1 MHVNA
6 RRHRQP
12 LKEIQGIGRLAR
24 TWQRN
29 ISDEP
34 RPAFEQAQLKL
45 INEYIRRGERA
56 RTKPMDPIEMHSGL
70 MHEHDAR
77 SARVIDR
84 TLRNGLIPD
93 SVALSFRDV
102 SRREDRRA
110 TLAVQSS
117 SAGATSPP
125 ADCGRIPTTLRRPT
139 RCQPLQQPDPII
151 RSLHVGTRK
160 SHRGQ
165 AHLMCCP

>member
-29 ISDEP
+29 ISDEQ

-56 RTKPMDPIEMHSGL
+56 RTKPMAPIEMHSGL

-93 SVALSFRDV
+93 SVALSFRDGSREEKIDEPHWRYKVPPLEQRAPLPTVDVFLQPSEDQHDV
-102 SRREDRRA
+102 SHFNSQ
-110 TLAVQSS
+110 TQSFVPS
-117 SAGATSPP
+117 MSE
-125 ADCGRIPTTLRRPT
+125 
-139 RCQPLQQPDPII
+139 
-151 RSLHVGTRK
+151 HV
-160 SHRGQ
+160 SHIEVKRT
-165 AHLMCCP
+165 